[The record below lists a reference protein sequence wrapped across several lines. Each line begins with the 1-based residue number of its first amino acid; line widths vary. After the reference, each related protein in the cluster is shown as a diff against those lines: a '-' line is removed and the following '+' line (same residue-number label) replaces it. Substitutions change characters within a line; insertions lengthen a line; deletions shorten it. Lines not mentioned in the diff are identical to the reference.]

1 MPCSA
6 ICAICLETKAFPE
19 QLSFFVACGATS
31 DADLKVIDALGQ
43 LRPGTSDMD
52 VVATQLRYLGSH
64 PRLHSDTKARMSRA
78 LDMIE
83 NEMGPTAAAL
93 QKEKAGNAI
102 LQNDVVHLLAD
113 NKRLH
118 VEAAAATRALES
130 ERSRTRAMED
140 EYDKTKL
147 QCARMKQE
155 RDQAKQE
162 RDRTRAE
169 LDRMKQERD
178 QREKDRNQ
186 TKQERVE
193 LFKENLD
200 AQKMLTAMLSE
211 RQAVKRE
218 RHAMEKH
225 RGRQMANLDS
235 DLRELDLVSELAQ
248 DLNESRD
255 RETDYIEHIRALQG
269 ENLSLYRKLKEQ
281 ARKMASLVLE
291 HAEQVARVAPTAR
304 NEAGRRGGTGDLQ
317 GRHHAAARQH
327 RAAKTGVAFLPLSVK
342 PSLL

>member
-19 QLSFFVACGATS
+19 QLSFFVACGAIFVDINTS

-130 ERSRTRAMED
+130 ERSRARAMEK
-140 EYDKTKL
+140 EHDKTKL
-147 QCARMKQE
+147 QCAQMKQE
-155 RDQAKQE
+155 RDQARQE

-169 LDRMKQERD
+169 LDRMKEERD

-200 AQKMLTAMLSE
+200 AQKMLMAMLSE
-211 RQAVKRE
+211 RQAVKRG

-235 DLRELDLVSELAQ
+235 DLRELDLVSELVQ
-248 DLNESRD
+248 MK
-255 RETDYIEHIRALQG
+255 HIRALQG

-304 NEAGRRGGTGDLQ
+304 NEDGWRGGIVDLQ
-317 GRHHAAARQH
+317 GRHHAAARRH

-342 PSLL
+342 PSPL